1 MTFLNSV
8 LLIVKQSP
16 GIDYNSLLN
25 KVSPNYSSV
34 NSARAALSRTLKDAS
49 VFGFVLRKNNGFFLT
64 DKADSM
70 LMAEM
75 KNKLVLKLNK
85 SIASGKQG
93 NVDDLVETLST
104 LIARARHDE
113 SLLKA
118 AKGSS
123 DFFISDIQEL
133 AEKTGKKI
141 SHLQYLL
148 KVLESHLDSLKELD
162 FNEKKQLP
170 FSEGVALLLRICRE
184 RGFEEITIEAA
195 GEKLQETLSLALG
208 AKFKDNSATIKKNQ
222 LADFFSLV
230 EKQAVESGKVSVFL
244 PPIKARLGT
253 GKCFLVAPFSSLKN
267 I

>member
-64 DKADSM
+64 EKADSM
-70 LMAEM
+70 LMSEM

-85 SIASGKQG
+85 SMAFGKQG
-93 NVDDLVETLST
+93 NVDEVVETLST

-123 DFFISDIQEL
+123 DFFITDIAEL

-148 KVLESHLDSLKELD
+148 KVLESHLEALKELD
-162 FNEKKQLP
+162 FNEKKQLI
-170 FSEGVALLLRICRE
+170 FGDGVVLLKKIADE
-184 RGFEEITIEAA
+184 KGFEEIAIEAN

-208 AKFKDNSATIKKNQ
+208 VKFKDNSSTIKKAQ
-222 LADFFSLV
+222 LNDFFSLV
-230 EKQAVESGKVSVFL
+230 ERQAVESGKVSVFL

-253 GKCFLVAPFSSLKN
+253 GKCFIVAPYSSLKN